1 MDTKR
6 GQDRRREFVDRLHEH
21 QRVVR
26 KISTVY
32 ANGRQEREDLFQE
45 IVMQLWRSYP
55 SFRGDSSFA
64 TWAYRV
70 ALNTALFRRRKASAH
85 PSATALAAEGPDA
98 PTVPAGP
105 DPTETKEGV
114 QLLYDCIHELREL
127 DRAIVL
133 LHLEGTAHA
142 EIANISGLTVGN
154 VAVRILRIK
163 KRLRECLLARGY
175 AME

>member
-1 MDTKR
+1 MQAKR
-6 GQDRRREFVDRLHEH
+6 SQDRRRQFVERLHEH

-26 KISTVY
+26 RISAVY
-32 ANGRQEREDLFQE
+32 ANGHQEREDLFQE
-45 IVMQLWRSYP
+45 IVMQLWRSYA
-55 SFRGDSSFA
+55 SFREESSFA

-70 ALNTALFRRRKASAH
+70 ALNTALFSRRKASAR

-98 PTVPAGP
+98 PTVPTGP

-114 QLLYDCIHELREL
+114 QLLYGCIHELREL

-142 EIANISGLTVGN
+142 EIAEITGLAVGN

-163 KRLRECLLARGY
+163 KRLRECLLTRGY
-175 AME
+175 VME